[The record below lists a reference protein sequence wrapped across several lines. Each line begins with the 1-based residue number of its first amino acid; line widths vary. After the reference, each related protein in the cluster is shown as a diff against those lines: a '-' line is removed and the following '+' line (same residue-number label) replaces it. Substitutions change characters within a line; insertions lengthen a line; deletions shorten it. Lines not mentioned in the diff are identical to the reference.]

1 MKKKICLMLIT
12 VLILGLVG
20 CGGKAT
26 TETVSTQD
34 KKQCKEQI
42 EEAMKNADFDKAK
55 ELTANDSD
63 CHDLHIALS
72 TYLRVANDVQMEWVH
87 VVLDNDEESEFQEE
101 LNQLD
106 EIPKVYKKYPELK
119 SRVNIYKDELEKA
132 VDLETEFR
140 KGFKKLD
147 KLYKEKKPD
156 EYTKIGR
163 EWEEKVD
170 KEFPVTSESDDYREH
185 LEFVINDIFKNKL
198 AIYINKKGYDPSKM
212 EDFESPY
219 EKVQKENQDGD
230 YDEVFT
236 PESGESSDSSTDDI
250 WISPDDVSIE

>member
-1 MKKKICLMLIT
+1 MKKKVLTT
-12 VLILGLVG
+12 VLCMVMAISSITTG
-20 CGGKAT
+20 CSGKT
-26 TETVSTQD
+26 G
-34 KKQCKEQI
+34 KQI
-42 EEAMKNADFDKAK
+42 EEAMENADFDKAK
-55 ELTANDSD
+55 ELTSNDSNY
-63 CHDLHIALS
+63 HDLYTALD
-72 TYLRVANDVQMEWVH
+72 TYLRVSNDVQMEFVQ

-132 VDLETEFR
+132 VDLEAEFR

-147 KLYKEKKPD
+147 KLYKEQKPD
-156 EYTKIGR
+156 EYNKIGR

>member
-34 KKQCKEQI
+34 KKQYKEQI
-42 EEAMKNADFDKAK
+42 EEAIKNDDFDKAK
-55 ELTANDSD
+55 TLAYNSNY
-63 CHDLHIALS
+63 HDLYTALD

-87 VVLDNDEESEFQEE
+87 VVLDNDEESEFKEE

-163 EWEEKVD
+163 EWEEKAD

>member
-1 MKKKICLMLIT
+1 MVMAISSIST
-12 VLILGLVG
+12 G
-20 CGGKAT
+20 CSGK
-26 TETVSTQD
+26 TE
-34 KKQCKEQI
+34 KQI
-42 EEAMKNADFDKAK
+42 EEAMENADFDKAK
-55 ELTANDSD
+55 ELTSNDSNY
-63 CHDLHIALS
+63 HDLYTALDI
-72 TYLRVANDVQMEWVH
+72 YLRVSNDVQMESVH
-87 VVLDNDEESEFQEE
+87 VVLDNDEESEFKEE

-132 VDLETEFR
+132 VDLEEEFR

-147 KLYKEKKPD
+147 KLYKEQKPD
-156 EYTKIGR
+156 EYNKIGQ

-170 KEFPVTSESDDYREH
+170 KEFPTTSESDDYKEH
-185 LEFVINDIFKNKL
+185 LEYIINDIFKNKL
-198 AIYINKKGYDPSKM
+198 TIYIMKGYDPSKM

-219 EKVQKENQDGD
+219 EKVQEENQDGD

-250 WISPDDVSIE
+250 WISPDNVSIE

>member
-1 MKKKICLMLIT
+1 MLIT

-34 KKQCKEQI
+34 KKQYKEQI
-42 EEAMKNADFDKAK
+42 EEAIKNDDFDKAK
-55 ELTANDSD
+55 TLAYNSNY
-63 CHDLHIALS
+63 HDLYTALD

-87 VVLDNDEESEFQEE
+87 VVLDNDEESEFKEE

-132 VDLETEFR
+132 VDLEAEFR
-140 KGFKKLD
+140 KDFKKLD
-147 KLYKEKKPD
+147 KLYKEQKPD
-156 EYTKIGR
+156 EYNKIGR

-170 KEFPVTSESDDYREH
+170 KEFPTTSESDDYKEH
-185 LEFVINDIFKNKL
+185 LE
-198 AIYINKKGYDPSKM
+198 YIS
-212 EDFESPY
+212 
-219 EKVQKENQDGD
+219 
-230 YDEVFT
+230 
-236 PESGESSDSSTDDI
+236 
-250 WISPDDVSIE
+250 

>member
-55 ELTANDSD
+55 ELTSNDSNY
-63 CHDLHIALS
+63 HDLYTALDI
-72 TYLRVANDVQMEWVH
+72 YLRVSNDVQMESVH
-87 VVLDNDEESEFQEE
+87 VVLDNDEESEFKEE

-132 VDLETEFR
+132 VDLEEEFR

-147 KLYKEKKPD
+147 KLYKEQKPD
-156 EYTKIGR
+156 EYNKIGQ

-170 KEFPVTSESDDYREH
+170 KEFPTTSESDDYKEH
-185 LEFVINDIFKNKL
+185 LEYIINDIFKNKL
-198 AIYINKKGYDPSKM
+198 TIYIMKGYDPSKM

-219 EKVQKENQDGD
+219 EKVQEENQDGD

>member
-1 MKKKICLMLIT
+1 MKKKVLTT
-12 VLILGLVG
+12 VLCMVMAISSISTG
-20 CGGKAT
+20 CSGK
-26 TETVSTQD
+26 TE
-34 KKQCKEQI
+34 KQI
-42 EEAMKNADFDKAK
+42 EEAMENADFDKAK
-55 ELTANDSD
+55 ELTSNDSNY
-63 CHDLHIALS
+63 HDLYTALDI
-72 TYLRVANDVQMEWVH
+72 YLRVSNDVQMESVH
-87 VVLDNDEESEFQEE
+87 VVLDNDEESEFKEE

-132 VDLETEFR
+132 VDLEEEFR

-147 KLYKEKKPD
+147 KLYKEQKPD
-156 EYTKIGR
+156 EYNKIGQ

-170 KEFPVTSESDDYREH
+170 KEFPTTSESDDYKEH
-185 LEFVINDIFKNKL
+185 LEYIINDIFKNKL
-198 AIYINKKGYDPSKM
+198 TIYIMKGYDPSKM

-219 EKVQKENQDGD
+219 EKVQEENQDGD

-250 WISPDDVSIE
+250 WISPDNVSIE

>member
-34 KKQCKEQI
+34 KKQYKEQI
-42 EEAMKNADFDKAK
+42 EEAIKNDDFEAK
-55 ELTANDSD
+55 TLAYNSNY
-63 CHDLHIALS
+63 HDLYTALD

-87 VVLDNDEESEFQEE
+87 VVLDNDEESEFKEE

-132 VDLETEFR
+132 VDLEAEFR
-140 KGFKKLD
+140 KDFKKLD
-147 KLYKEKKPD
+147 KLYKEQKPD
-156 EYTKIGR
+156 EYNKIGR

-170 KEFPVTSESDDYREH
+170 KEFPTTSESDDYKEH
-185 LEFVINDIFKNKL
+185 LEYIINDIFKNKL
-198 AIYINKKGYDPSKM
+198 AIYIMKGYDPSKM

-219 EKVQKENQDGD
+219 EKVQEENQDGD

-236 PESGESSDSSTDDI
+236 PESGESSDSSIDDI
-250 WISPDDVSIE
+250 QISPDDVRIE

>member
-1 MKKKICLMLIT
+1 MKKKVLTT
-12 VLILGLVG
+12 VLCMVMAISSISTG
-20 CGGKAT
+20 CSGK
-26 TETVSTQD
+26 TE
-34 KKQCKEQI
+34 KQI
-42 EEAMKNADFDKAK
+42 EEAMENADFDKAK
-55 ELTANDSD
+55 ELTSNDSNY
-63 CHDLHIALS
+63 HDLYTALGI
-72 TYLRVANDVQMEWVH
+72 YLRVSNDVQMEYVH
-87 VVLDNDEESEFQEE
+87 VVLDNDEESEFKEE

-106 EIPKVYKKYPELK
+106 EIPKVYKKYPKLK
-119 SRVNIYKDELEKA
+119 SRVNMYKDELEKA
-132 VDLETEFR
+132 VDLEAEFR

-147 KLYKEKKPD
+147 KLYKEQKPD
-156 EYTKIGR
+156 EYNKIGQ

-170 KEFPVTSESDDYREH
+170 KEFPTTSESDDYREH

-219 EKVQKENQDGD
+219 EKVQEENQDGD